1 MNLLMH
7 APLCDSSGN
16 VRYYLGAQVD
26 VSSVFKDG
34 AGLDSLLRVVE
45 QQNRRSGN
53 KSSEPF
59 SNGEMK
65 TKFQQ
70 LSEMF
75 DAEELR
81 TVQDWGRRISRT
93 STSDLPEPES
103 SKSRRS
109 GTVLRDPSLE
119 HLSIPADI
127 NLGPKSCGYYAHYL
141 LVRPYPTLRIL
152 FAAPSLRVPELV
164 QSPIMDKIGG
174 SVRVRDELLQALAAG
189 RGVTARIRWISRA
202 DDEGRRRWI
211 HFTPL
216 LRKDGQIGV
225 WVVILVDDEEMQTCS
240 ATDSPNL
247 DLQRETETTFPSVA
261 SPMLLRHPERSP
273 NRVPPVTVT
282 PPIVPARDH
291 HVKISWSGPEVAP
304 ELRRPSLQ
312 WVPEKKSE
320 SPLDDTVSV
329 MTIDSSNT
337 AMTGA
342 TGYSGMSGETADDE
356 VTFDSLEERLRK
368 KRARDARRMGA
379 RAGEDGLLTGRR
391 TYKSLSPYSFMEAE

>member
-26 VSSVFKDG
+26 VSSVFMDG
-34 AGLDSLLRVVE
+34 VGLDSLLRVID

-53 KSSEPF
+53 KSGEPL
-59 SNGEMK
+59 SKRERK
-65 TKFQQ
+65 TDFQQ

-81 TVQDWGRRISRT
+81 TVQDWGRRTSHT
-93 STSDLPEPES
+93 STSVLPETES
-103 SKSRRS
+103 ARTRRL
-109 GTVLRDPSLE
+109 GMVPRDPSLE

-141 LVRPYPTLRIL
+141 LVRPYPSLRIL
-152 FAAPSLRVPELV
+152 FAAPSLRVPELI

-174 SVRVRDELLQALAAG
+174 SARVRDELLQALAAG

-202 DDEGRRRWI
+202 DEEGRRRWI

-225 WVVILVDDEEMQTCS
+225 WVVILVDDEEMQSSS
-240 ATDSPNL
+240 ASDSSNL
-247 DLQRETETTFPSVA
+247 DTQRETETTFPSVA
-261 SPMLLRHPERSP
+261 SPMPLRHPERSP
-273 NRVPPVTVT
+273 HHAPPVTVT

-291 HVKISWSGPEVAP
+291 RAKISWSGPEVAHD
-304 ELRRPSLQ
+304 LRRPSLH
-312 WVPEKKSE
+312 WVPEKKFE
-320 SPLDDTVSV
+320 TPLDDTLSV
-329 MTIDSSNT
+329 MTIDSANT
-337 AMTGA
+337 AMTGV

-356 VTFDSLEERLRK
+356 VTLDSLEERLRR
-368 KRARDARRMGA
+368 KRARDAKRIAA
-379 RAGEDGLLTGRR
+379 RAGEDGFLTGRQ
-391 TYKSLSPYSFMEAE
+391 TYKSLSPYSFMEVE

>member
-16 VRYYLGAQVD
+16 IRYHLGAQVD

-34 AGLDSLLRVVE
+34 VGLESLQRVIE

-53 KSSEPF
+53 RGGEQF

-65 TKFQQ
+65 TTFQH

-75 DAEELR
+75 DTEELR
-81 TVQDWGRRISRT
+81 TVQDWGRRT
-93 STSDLPEPES
+93 SHASTTEPQEPGS
-103 SKSRRS
+103 AKARGR
-109 GTVLRDPSLE
+109 GMVLRDPSFE
-119 HLSIPADI
+119 HLTIPAGI
-127 NLGPKSCGYYAHYL
+127 NMGPKSCGYYAHYM

-152 FAAPSLRVPELV
+152 FAAPSLRVHELV

-202 DDEGRRRWI
+202 DEEGRRRWI

-225 WVVILVDDEEMQTCS
+225 WVVILVDDEEMQTSS
-240 ATDSPNL
+240 ATESPNL
-247 DLQRETETTFPSVA
+247 DTQRETETTFSSVA
-261 SPMLLRHPERSP
+261 SPIPLRQPERTP
-273 NRVPPVTVT
+273 QRVPPVTVT

-291 HVKISWSGPEVAP
+291 RVNISWSGPEVAP
-304 ELRRPSLQ
+304 ELRHASLH
-312 WVPEKKSE
+312 WVPEKKFE
-320 SPLDDTVSV
+320 TPMDDTMSV
-329 MTIDSSNT
+329 MTISSSIT
-337 AMTGA
+337 AMTEA

-356 VTFDSLEERLRK
+356 VTFYSLEERLRK
-368 KRARDARRMGA
+368 KRARDARRMVAGVREDQSLTA
-379 RAGEDGLLTGRR
+379 RK